1 MPSLATISTSESV
14 STCCSALKAVKAI
27 AALPVYY
34 LISLKNKVVS
44 SEIFSMKIVNSIK
57 EFASSNTHNVG
68 IATFIFGILFI
79 LYKIGSKLSVKSKFE
94 TTFASAKKN
103 SLFNSICNAYNLL
116 TTFIFYYF
124 IKRTA
129 SFIDTELSK
138 EFNPAAKKFCN
149 AVKNAN
155 YSAATVLTVLF
166 RSFGFVSVIF
176 VALSLINF
184 VFDICSPVES
194 TEAQSTF
201 VVLTKAIKDLSDLI
215 AGHIKAVYDNLEY
228 FVSQIYL
235 TIRQEHKGGPK
246 AEIINKQ

>member
-1 MPSLATISTSESV
+1 MPSLATISTPESV
-14 STCCSALKAVKAI
+14 TTCCSALKAVKTM
-27 AALPVYY
+27 AALPAYY
-34 LISLKNKVVS
+34 FISLKNKVVS
-44 SEIFSMKIVNSIK
+44 SEIFSMKMVNSIK

-79 LYKIGSKLSVKSKFE
+79 LYKIGSKLNVKSNFK
-94 TTFASAKKN
+94 TTFESAMNN
-103 SLFNSICNAYNLL
+103 SFINFIYNTYNLL
-116 TTFIFYYF
+116 TTFICFYF

-129 SFIDTELSK
+129 SFIDGELSK

-166 RSFGFVSVIF
+166 RSFGFVSTIF

-201 VVLTKAIKDLSDLI
+201 VVLINAITDLTDLI
-215 AGHIKAVYDNLEY
+215 TGHIKAVWNNFEY
-228 FVSQIYL
+228 GVCQVYY
-235 TIRQEHKGGPK
+235 TIRQEHKGPK